1 MCTLIIRAPQ
11 QETVWFFP
19 FILFLIFSP
28 GKFENIKTGRYH
40 VNQQMSRAY
49 ERTSRCGCCY
59 GRRSA
64 RLPYRIGRA
73 VSLPFLPPFFFLD
86 FDRKT
91 GGEKEEEYTI
101 VVATSFF
108 SRRERVCY
116 TFLFFGAPGADAA
129 LFSLLNT
136 PSRCRLFYF
145 FGLVIRCK
153 ESRPFDFSSH
163 AQLFFYLI

>member
-1 MCTLIIRAPQ
+1 
-11 QETVWFFP
+11 
-19 FILFLIFSP
+19 LIFSP

-49 ERTSRCGCCY
+49 ERTSQCGCCY

-73 VSLPFLPPFFFLD
+73 VSLPFLPPFFSFLD

-101 VVATSFF
+101 VVATSFLF
-108 SRRERVCY
+108 LQEGESLLH
-116 TFLFFGAPGADAA
+116 FLFFGAPGADAA
-129 LFSLLNT
+129 LLSFL
-136 PSRCRLFYF
+136 
-145 FGLVIRCK
+145 
-153 ESRPFDFSSH
+153 SS
-163 AQLFFYLI
+163 

>member
-1 MCTLIIRAPQ
+1 
-11 QETVWFFP
+11 
-19 FILFLIFSP
+19 
-28 GKFENIKTGRYH
+28 
-40 VNQQMSRAY
+40 MSRAY

-73 VSLPFLPPFFFLD
+73 VSLPFLLPPFFLD

-101 VVATSFF
+101 VVATSFLF
-108 SRRERVCY
+108 LQEGESLLH
-116 TFLFFGAPGADAA
+116 FLFLGAPGADAA
-129 LFSLLNT
+129 LLSLFSLNT

-163 AQLFFYLI
+163 AQLFSI